1 MENFIL
7 LVDSHHGI
15 YMAQS
20 AMEVL
25 QVMDNVD
32 WSNVTRSDIEIVLDG
47 PNNED
52 YADFASE
59 ILEDITVT
67 IDGHK
72 YVICWNEDLWLV
84 RDNLSD
90 KEWED
95 FLI

>member
-20 AMEVL
+20 AIEQLLKME
-25 QVMDNVD
+25 NVEL
-32 WSNVTRSDIEIVLDG
+32 NLIQSDIDILLKG
-47 PNNED
+47 PDHEEYIELCNDAFDETEV
-52 YADFASE
+52 Y
-59 ILEDITVT
+59 
-67 IDGHK
+67 IDGVK
-72 YVICWNEDLWLV
+72 YGVCWNEDLWLV